1 MAKLSI
7 SLPRLGSWAA
17 ALRIIRRQAESADMF
32 GYYTELAARGL
43 RNQFALTILMIG
55 AIAVGIGASMTTL
68 TVYRSVSADPIP
80 GKSSQLFTPQIDTF
94 GPAGAMGPTGDDGLQ
109 DRLSYKDAKALLAA
123 HAGFR
128 QVALYATRQPL
139 IPSDVNDRPFNAG
152 VRATSADFFPMFE
165 VPFLYGRAWTAQ
177 DDADR
182 SSVVVLSRDLND
194 RLFSGA
200 NSVGKVVTLDGVEYR
215 VVGVL
220 DRWQPLPRFYDLDFN
235 VFGSTEDIFLP
246 FTVAI
251 DHKIEFGNIN
261 CHEPANGWDEL
272 IRGECVW
279 AHFWVELPTAAAVSQ
294 YRQFL
299 TNYAAEQKRSGRFK
313 WQARTQLRDVRDW
326 LTYHKVVSTETRI
339 LVVVSFSF
347 LFVCLLNSAGL
358 MLAKVV
364 ACTSDTS
371 VRRALGASRRA
382 IFAQCLIETAL
393 VGIVGGLLGLLLTDL
408 GLELLRSLVSEE
420 SRSVLHLDAVDVGL
434 ALILAVVA
442 TIAAGIYPT
451 WRAARLQPALQLKSL

>member
-1 MAKLSI
+1 MV
-7 SLPRLGSWAA
+7 
-17 ALRIIRRQAESADMF
+17 
-32 GYYTELAARGL
+32 GYYTSLAARGL
-43 RNQFALTILMIG
+43 RSQFVLTILMIA
-55 AIAVGIGASMTTL
+55 AIAVGIGTSMMTL
-68 TVYRSVSADPIP
+68 TVYRGVSADPIP
-80 GKSSQLFTPQIDTF
+80 GKSSQLFTPQIDSF
-94 GPAGAMGPTGDDGLQ
+94 GPVAEIGPTGDDGLQ
-109 DRLSYKDAKALLAA
+109 DRLSYKDVKALLAA
-123 HAGFR
+123 HAGVR
-128 QVALYATRQPL
+128 QAALYATRQPL
-139 IPSDVNDRPFNAG
+139 VPSDVKELPFSVG

-165 VPFLYGRAWTAQ
+165 VPFLYGRAWTAG
-177 DDADR
+177 DDDDHAP
-182 SSVVVLSRDLND
+182 VVVLSRDLND

-200 NSVGKVVTLDGVEYR
+200 NSLGKVVTLDGAEYR

-220 DRWQPLPRFYDLDFN
+220 DHWQPLPRFYDLDAN
-235 VFGSTEDIFLP
+235 VFGNPEDLFLP
-246 FTVAI
+246 FNVAI
-251 DHKIEFGNIN
+251 DHKMEFGNIS
-261 CHEPANGWDEL
+261 CHESANGWNEL
-272 IRGECVW
+272 IGGECVW
-279 AHFWVELPTAAAVSQ
+279 AHFWVELPSAAAVVR

-313 WQARTQLRDVRDW
+313 WQARTRLRDVREW

-364 ACTSDTS
+364 ARTSDTG

-393 VGIVGGLLGLLLTDL
+393 VGIAGGLLGLLLTDL
-408 GLELLRSLVSEE
+408 GLGLLRSLVSEE

-442 TIAAGIYPT
+442 TVVAGVYPT
-451 WRAARLQPALQLKSL
+451 WRAARIQPALQLKSL